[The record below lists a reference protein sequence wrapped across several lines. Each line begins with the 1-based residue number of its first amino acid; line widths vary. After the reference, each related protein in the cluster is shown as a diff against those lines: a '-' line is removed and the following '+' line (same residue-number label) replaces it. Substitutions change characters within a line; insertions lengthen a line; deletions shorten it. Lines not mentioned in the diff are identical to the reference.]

1 MTTQN
6 DANRQGAERDLT
18 IHQRNLVDTCF
29 EENQYEAAISV
40 LDEMRSSKYKP
51 FPPHIRQ
58 LIYIALYPPSTEE
71 ELDEEAMKLE
81 PGSPSKLLSRRQ
93 KTSLAPS
100 PKAISA
106 ATDLLVKFARTNA
119 PGSLARAIPSYPEDP
134 NIPTEIGA
142 EHADSHIAIEA
153 LRIGRARCCWEII
166 KEGFIRRDGGKTTS
180 SPRKPRTRKS
190 TRRMSDDDED
200 EGDEMPAPVSE
211 HAWGVLGWLLTVFE
225 RDEAEVEQSGQIR
238 YSPLLLSQLPPS
250 RPASSPRWDVKL
262 PVDVVFYA
270 LEQESE
276 SRRSLGVRLLNL
288 LVNLGSTTLL
298 DFSMF
303 LNAVSSRLS
312 GLSLDVLTYLLAALP
327 VTRATAQFKLDL
339 CRHALGGTA
348 APGRPKPQA
357 RARAQ
362 PRRRQQVADAP
373 AAGDASSASQD
384 VSTTTGQGSGAN
396 NAPSIARRFPSI
408 SALDVLALLER
419 PKTSGSPP
427 AAQAACLKGEL
438 VLGYGLLQRQLDE
451 DDRDQKWAEML
462 RDGTLEQAV
471 EEAFDLR
478 AIREVATAETRDY
491 VEKRKVAL
499 LAVLSLWR
507 L

>member
-1 MTTQN
+1 
-6 DANRQGAERDLT
+6 
-18 IHQRNLVDTCF
+18 
-29 EENQYEAAISV
+29 
-40 LDEMRSSKYKP
+40 
-51 FPPHIRQ
+51 
-58 LIYIALYPPSTEE
+58 
-71 ELDEEAMKLE
+71 MKLE
-81 PGSPSKLLSRRQ
+81 PGSPSKHLSRRQ

-100 PKAISA
+100 PKAIST
-106 ATDLLVKFARTNA
+106 ATDLLMKFARTNS
-119 PGSLARAIPSYPEDP
+119 PGSLARALPSYPEDSNMP
-134 NIPTEIGA
+134 AEAGA
-142 EHADSHIAIEA
+142 EHADSYIAVEA

-166 KEGFIRRDGGKTTS
+166 REGFIRRDGGKATS
-180 SPRKPRTRKS
+180 SPRKARTRKS
-190 TRRMSDDDED
+190 TRRMYDDDE
-200 EGDEMPAPVSE
+200 EEEDEMPAPVSE
-211 HAWGVLGWLLTVFE
+211 HAWGVLGWMLTVFE

-276 SRRSLGVRLLNL
+276 SRRSLGVRLLTL

-303 LNAVSSRLS
+303 LNVVSSRVS
-312 GLSLDVLTYLLAALP
+312 GLSLDMLTYLLAALP

-362 PRRRQQVADAP
+362 PRRRQQRAEATDAP
-373 AAGDASSASQD
+373 AGGDASSASQD

-396 NAPSIARRFPSI
+396 SAPSIARRFPSI
-408 SALDVLALLER
+408 SAPDVLALLAR

-451 DDRDQKWAEML
+451 GDRDQKWTDIL
-462 RDGTLEQAV
+462 RDNTLEKAV
-471 EEAFDLR
+471 EEAFDLG
-478 AIREVATAETRDY
+478 AIRGVATADTRDY